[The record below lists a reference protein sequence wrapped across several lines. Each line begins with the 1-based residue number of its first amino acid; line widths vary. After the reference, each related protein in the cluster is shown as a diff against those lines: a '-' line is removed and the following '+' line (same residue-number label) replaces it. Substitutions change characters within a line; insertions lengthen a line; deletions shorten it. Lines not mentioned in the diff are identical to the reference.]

1 MDQKSH
7 DTYKPKLRVGD
18 LVEIL
23 VKEEADPDFAL
34 VVSITD
40 FVILLR
46 VLHKGEIRTIH
57 EDLLR
62 RIEVDR

>member
-1 MDQKSH
+1 M
-7 DTYKPKLRVGD
+7 GD

-23 VKEEADPDFAL
+23 VEEEADPDFAL

-40 FVILLR
+40 FVVLLR
-46 VLHKGEIRTIH
+46 VLHRGEIRTIH

-62 RIEVDR
+62 RIEVD

>member
-1 MDQKSH
+1 M
-7 DTYKPKLRVGD
+7 GD

-40 FVILLR
+40 FVVLLR

-62 RIEVDR
+62 RIEVDRCQHT

>member
-7 DTYKPKLRVGD
+7 DAYKLKLRVGD

-23 VKEEADPDFAL
+23 VEKETDPDLAL
-34 VVSITD
+34 VISITD
-40 FVILLR
+40 FVVLLR
-46 VLHKGEIRTIH
+46 VLHRGEIRTIH

-62 RIEVDR
+62 RIEVD

>member
-7 DTYKPKLRVGD
+7 DAYKLKLRVGD

-23 VKEEADPDFAL
+23 VEKEADPDFAL

-40 FVILLR
+40 FVVLLR
-46 VLHKGEIRTIH
+46 VLHRGEIRTIH

-62 RIEVDR
+62 RIEVD

>member
-34 VVSITD
+34 VV
-40 FVILLR
+40 LLR

-62 RIEVDR
+62 RIEVDRCQHT